1 LRVRATRPDGVI
13 LNETI
18 IRPDD
23 LIIAANRQSPF
34 LVQLDIDSGA
44 KAEVSVIQILRP
56 IFD

>member
-1 LRVRATRPDGVI
+1 VI

-23 LIIAANRQSPF
+23 RIIAANQQSPF
-34 LVQLDIDSGA
+34 FAQLDIDSGA
-44 KAEVSVIQILRP
+44 KAEVSVIPISRP